1 MKRFLP
7 KALLTLRMLQDR
19 LYQVVV
25 LTLVLLTTLMVA
37 SLCAQVF
44 WRYFLN
50 DSLIWPEEVSRY
62 AFIWVSCLGMCAGVR
77 RGDLIA
83 IDVLWVDRSKR
94 VRLFVSLTARMLIIP
109 LLIVF
114 IWEGSALID
123 VVAGQHTAGTNI
135 PVGWVYLALPLSSV
149 LALLFVFETLAR
161 DICELS
167 ITEDHSE

>member
-1 MKRFLP
+1 MKQFLR
-7 KALLTLRMLQDR
+7 KSLLILRMLQDR

-83 IDVLWVDRSKR
+83 IDVLWVDRPKR

-149 LALLFVFETLAR
+149 FALLFVFETLAR

-167 ITEDHSE
+167 IPEDHSE